1 MRIMSSFGHTLLLFV
16 CIVLAGL
23 ASAAAHV
30 TTLRIDRVE
39 PFAAHAT
46 FGDTGAYER
55 VIGIARGELDPA
67 DPRNELIVGIDRA
80 PRNAAGMVEYETD
93 LFILRPVDPAK
104 GNHQLLFD
112 VLNRGNKVVTNR
124 LNRTMPEDDSNDPST
139 SAHAGDGFLF
149 RRGYTIAWA
158 GWDPD
163 SPKANAGMTIRI
175 PALQDV
181 ERDIRDEFVSATR
194 GPPLTQFKL
203 SYAAASPNPA
213 TARLTMRARAADPPT
228 VVPQDRWKFV
238 DARTLVLLPDGTIPA
253 PGVIYDLIYRARS
266 PWVSGIGFAAQRDVV
281 AFLKSNANDAAGA
294 TNPAGGQ
301 IQAAIGFGV
310 SQSGRF
316 LRDFIKLGFNR
327 DESDRKVFDGV
338 FSHIAGIGGVFLNAE
353 FAQPFRTRT
362 QHQDSTMPENSF
374 PFSAGTSQNPAGDG
388 EGALLRHDGFDPLLI
403 ETNTDAEY
411 WQKGASLL
419 GTEPLNRFD
428 LPSPARLFLIAGSQH
443 TGRYGATDAP
453 GPCANRRNPHD
464 PYPAVRALLV
474 GLSEWIAT
482 GRPAPESRIPM
493 LGNGTASVGDSTL
506 VPADRLHFPA
516 LPGFAVAPAPDAVVL
531 EGDWVHPMPV
541 ELPYRP
547 LVPAVDAD
555 GNDRAG
561 LHLPDVAVPI
571 GTYTGFNLYKAPYP
585 DGEMCDRDGSFL
597 PFARSEAEK
606 SPGDPRRSMVERYGT
621 REQYVA
627 RVTAEATRLV
637 SERLLLP
644 EDADHYV
651 AEAKSVAAA
660 ALPQ

>member
-213 TARLTMRARAADPPT
+213 TARLTMRAGGTLAQILLAWTALATRSLLDESAAVLDALHIGDIAEVGQVLVAGCQSLSGLVAGLPELGRGRA
-228 VVPQDRWKFV
+228 Q
-238 DARTLVLLPDGTIPA
+238 
-253 PGVIYDLIYRARS
+253 
-266 PWVSGIGFAAQRDVV
+266 
-281 AFLKSNANDAAGA
+281 
-294 TNPAGGQ
+294 AGGC
-301 IQAAIGFGV
+301 F
-310 SQSGRF
+310 
-316 LRDFIKLGFNR
+316 
-327 DESDRKVFDGV
+327 
-338 FSHIAGIGGVFLNAE
+338 
-353 FAQPFRTRT
+353 
-362 QHQDSTMPENSF
+362 
-374 PFSAGTSQNPAGDG
+374 
-388 EGALLRHDGFDPLLI
+388 
-403 ETNTDAEY
+403 
-411 WQKGASLL
+411 
-419 GTEPLNRFD
+419 
-428 LPSPARLFLIAGSQH
+428 
-443 TGRYGATDAP
+443 
-453 GPCANRRNPHD
+453 
-464 PYPAVRALLV
+464 
-474 GLSEWIAT
+474 
-482 GRPAPESRIPM
+482 
-493 LGNGTASVGDSTL
+493 
-506 VPADRLHFPA
+506 
-516 LPGFAVAPAPDAVVL
+516 
-531 EGDWVHPMPV
+531 
-541 ELPYRP
+541 
-547 LVPAVDAD
+547 
-555 GNDRAG
+555 
-561 LHLPDVAVPI
+561 
-571 GTYTGFNLYKAPYP
+571 
-585 DGEMCDRDGSFL
+585 
-597 PFARSEAEK
+597 
-606 SPGDPRRSMVERYGT
+606 
-621 REQYVA
+621 
-627 RVTAEATRLV
+627 
-637 SERLLLP
+637 
-644 EDADHYV
+644 V
-651 AEAKSVAAA
+651 AEHRVHAVHDERVD
-660 ALPQ
+660 

>member
-1 MRIMSSFGHTLLLFV
+1 
-16 CIVLAGL
+16 
-23 ASAAAHV
+23 
-30 TTLRIDRVE
+30 
-39 PFAAHAT
+39 
-46 FGDTGAYER
+46 
-55 VIGIARGELDPA
+55 
-67 DPRNELIVGIDRA
+67 
-80 PRNAAGMVEYETD
+80 
-93 LFILRPVDPAK
+93 
-104 GNHQLLFD
+104 
-112 VLNRGNKVVTNR
+112 
-124 LNRTMPEDDSNDPST
+124 
-139 SAHAGDGFLF
+139 
-149 RRGYTIAWA
+149 
-158 GWDPD
+158 
-163 SPKANAGMTIRI
+163 
-175 PALQDV
+175 
-181 ERDIRDEFVSATR
+181 
-194 GPPLTQFKL
+194 
-203 SYAAASPNPA
+203 
-213 TARLTMRARAADPPT
+213 MRARAGDPPT
-228 VVPQDRWKFV
+228 AGAADGWRFV

-281 AFLKSNANDAAGA
+281 AFLKSNAQDAAGA

-316 LRDFIKLGFNR
+316 LRDFIKLGFNQ
-327 DESDRKVFDGV
+327 DEAAGRCSTAC

-362 QHQDSTMPENSF
+362 QHQDLHH
-374 PFSAGTSQNPAGDG
+374 AGEQLSVLGRDIAKSRRRRRRR
-388 EGALLRHDGFDPLLI
+388 LLRHDGFDPLLI

-419 GTEPLNRFD
+419 GTEPLGKFD
-428 LPSPARLFLIAGSQH
+428 LPSPARLFLIAGSAAH
-443 TGRYGATDAP
+443 RSLWREDAA

-474 GLSEWIAT
+474 ALSEWIAT

-506 VPADRLHFPA
+506 VPADRLHFP
-516 LPGFAVAPAPDAVVL
+516 PCRVSPS
-531 EGDWVHPMPV
+531 
-541 ELPYRP
+541 RP
-547 LVPAVDAD
+547 LRMRSSSKATGCTRCRSNRHTVRWCPQWMRMATIVPDCTCQMWPCPSARIPASTSTK
-555 GNDRAG
+555 R
-561 LHLPDVAVPI
+561 HI
-571 GTYTGFNLYKAPYP
+571 RT
-585 DGEMCDRDGSFL
+585 GEMCDRDGSFL